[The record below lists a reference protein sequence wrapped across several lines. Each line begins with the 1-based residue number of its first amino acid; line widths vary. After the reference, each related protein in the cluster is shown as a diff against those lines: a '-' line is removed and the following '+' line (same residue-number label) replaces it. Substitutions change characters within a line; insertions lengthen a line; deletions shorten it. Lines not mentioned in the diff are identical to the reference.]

1 MNVSCPVL
9 LMEERDT
16 EGERIDQSALRGTSV
31 VLQKSRADKK
41 NIIQYFRICVKHVR
55 VSVA

>member
-1 MNVSCPVL
+1 MNVSRLVL

-31 VLQKSRADKK
+31 VFQKSRANTK
-41 NIIQYFRICVKHVR
+41 NISQYFKIHVKHVR
-55 VSVA
+55 VSVS